1 VPGTDILKTFAA
13 VRSGSRDGQR
23 LPHKPLLLLLAL
35 GRWANGERAPVRY
48 ADVEE
53 KLAALIRAYG
63 PEGAG
68 NPQEP
73 FWRLRRDG
81 LWELGGTEHLAAP
94 AAAGPPGVVQLRR
107 WVTGQFSEG
116 VRKALATD
124 PTLVSQLAHNLLDAN
139 FPPSLHPDIAAEV
152 GLDLSQTR
160 ATGGIVAR
168 KKSRDP
174 NFRDRVLKAYGDQ
187 CAVCGVRMQ
196 ILRAPLGLEAAH
208 VRWVAF
214 DGPDD
219 VTNGV
224 ALCALHHKAFDLGA
238 FTIEPGGRLLI
249 SEYLTGDGTDVLL
262 GGRSLYLRPTKVTA
276 DRPEPRHLEWHRG
289 KVFKGRAQ
297 G

>member
-1 VPGTDILKTFAA
+1 MPGPDILKAFSA
-13 VRSGSRDGQR
+13 VRSGFRGGQR

-35 GRWANGERAPVRY
+35 GRWANGDRAPLRY
-48 ADVEE
+48 ADIEE
-53 KLAALIRAYG
+53 KLLSLIRTYG
-63 PEGAG
+63 PEGSG

-73 FWRLRRDG
+73 FWRLRKDG

-94 AAAGPPGVVQLRR
+94 AAVSPPAVTELRR

-116 VRKALATD
+116 VRKALATN
-124 PTLVSQLAHNLLDAN
+124 PALVSQFAHVLLDAN

-152 GLDLSQTR
+152 GLDLSQAAPAAAVVTR
-160 ATGGIVAR
+160 TKA
-168 KKSRDP
+168 RDP

-187 CAVCGVRMQ
+187 CAVCGIRMQ

-214 DGPDD
+214 GGPDD
-219 VTNGV
+219 VTNGI

-249 SEYLTGDGTDVLL
+249 SEYLTGDGADVLL
-262 GGRSLYLRPTKVTA
+262 GHESLHLRRTNVAA